1 MEFPKSMERIGRLT
15 GTDII
20 PPPDEEGCCL
30 WERDGH
36 RYKTFQRNR
45 KWHWECSWGEKMSD
59 TFEHR
64 NLLSQILQFNLKRM
78 RFLDATLFLNPSDKR
93 LYLRQ
98 TIAPETVDEKNIEE
112 RFNDFLLNIEVMEER
127 FFPKLSEQR

>member
-1 MEFPKSMERIGRLT
+1 MEFAKSMERIGQLT
-15 GTDII
+15 GADI
-20 PPPDEEGCCL
+20 PPPNEEGCCL

-45 KWHWECSWGEKMSD
+45 KWHWECSWGEGMSD

-64 NLLSQILQFNLKRM
+64 NLLAQILQFNLKRM

-98 TIAPETVDEKNIEE
+98 TIAPEEVDEKNLEE
-112 RFNDFLLNIEVMEER
+112 RFNDFLLNVEVMEER

>member
-1 MEFPKSMERIGRLT
+1 MEFVKSMERIGRLT
-15 GTDII
+15 GADI

-30 WERDGH
+30 WEQDGH

-98 TIAPETVDEKNIEE
+98 TIAPETVDEKNLEE
-112 RFNDFLLNIEVMEER
+112 RFNDFLLNVEVMEER